1 MLKGFE
7 QVSEDE
13 KRKAEEGFS
22 ISRNRKLFETGDKFK
37 VVGYDFEKAVFI
49 DKNGNETRSE
59 NSCPV
64 LKTTSKT
71 IFLSMITREKPGDG
85 DKVYLPNGTFDKLV
99 RQIVAKNEGKS
110 DGTIL
115 KAIVEAT
122 KDKEVVVTRV
132 SYNIETEYGRRTKD
146 LYHLNFV
153 EANKEANND

>member
-7 QVSEDE
+7 QVSDDE
-13 KRKAEEGFS
+13 KQKAEEGFS
-22 ISRNRKLFETGDKFK
+22 ISRNRKLFETGDRFK
-37 VVGYDFEKAVFI
+37 VVDYGFEKAVFV

-64 LKTTSKT
+64 LKTTTKT
-71 IFLSMITREKPGDG
+71 IFLNMILREKPGDG
-85 DKVYLPNGTFDKLV
+85 DKVYLSNGTFDKLV
-99 RQIVAKNEGKS
+99 RQIVAENEGKT

-115 KAIVEAT
+115 KAVVEAT

-132 SYNIETEYGRRTKD
+132 SYNVETEYGRRTKD

-153 EANKEANND
+153 EDNRD